1 MEVETHKSA
10 SIASLMANAPAASV
24 PQKRKGPPASPPSR
38 TRVPEH
44 ANSRDTGKSVA
55 PPQQGPSSP
64 DEYNSGYIICDG
76 CGETIP
82 IRDEA
87 TGSFTVQHWEAH
99 RSACQSGPAQ
109 IPSEKAPPETPAT
122 SHHPD
127 ASQPQAKRRRAKRT
141 EEERIDYLRSD
152 PYVAKF
158 EAYRVLCASCDKWI
172 RLRPNS
178 TYCSIPWDAHRKSCL
193 AKRVAKNAPPVD
205 DRSAAF
211 AADPNIKRFDQ
222 SRVQCRACEKWIPIL
237 TDDHATA
244 IKTWKQHRESC
255 QPHAITSPSTS
266 TSKFN
271 IADVPPPSKHLLALA
286 SSSSLPPPPSA
297 STSASAPARSPL
309 THSMS
314 AGSVPAS
321 HPSSS
326 GGGFMASFK
335 DYNPNNFSGM
345 QESRRRS
352 ADQRAATLRADPYL
366 GEVEP
371 SRVFCKL
378 CHKWVQL
385 RQDSTYCSYPWVQH
399 RNKCLK
405 RRQKLSDRE
414 AGIAELRATR
424 EAALEGDLEMSD
436 SDGSL
441 DPDDSDYPER
451 ERQRVKAMGKE
462 VATARL
468 RQLEGARLGTGRG
481 ASAPSPSSED
491 DDAMWD
497 YMDADSV
504 LPPRL
509 AELYSPA
516 GRVEFVS
523 RSIRHLFRI
532 TYERSDELTIAVL
545 VTYLN
550 AAMPPDKH
558 EDFDTAEV
566 TKAMTALHERGAFV
580 FEGDV
585 IRLPS

>member
-1 MEVETHKSA
+1 MA
-10 SIASLMANAPAASV
+10 SAASV
-24 PQKRKGPPASPPSR
+24 PQKRKGPPASPPAR
-38 TRVPEH
+38 PRVSEHPESADPGH
-44 ANSRDTGKSVA
+44 AEPD
-55 PPQQGPSSP
+55 PQQTPP
-64 DEYNSGYIICDG
+64 PTDEYANGRITCEG
-76 CGETIP
+76 CGEAVS
-82 IRDEA
+82 IRDES
-87 TGSFTVQHWEAH
+87 TGGFTVAHWEAH
-99 RSACQSGPAQ
+99 RSACQSGPVQ
-109 IPSEKAPPETPAT
+109 NPKHKAAPETPAT

-127 ASQPQAKRRRAKRT
+127 ASAASQPQAKRRRAKRT

-193 AKRVAKNAPPVD
+193 AKRVAKNAHPPVD
-205 DRSAAF
+205 DRNAAF
-211 AADPNIKRFDQ
+211 AADPNVKRFDS

-255 QPHAITSPSTS
+255 QPQAITSPTTS

-271 IADVPPPSKHLLALA
+271 IANVPPPSKHLLALA
-286 SSSSLPPPPSA
+286 SSSSLPPPPMA
-297 STSASAPARSPL
+297 SGSSSASAPPRPAL

-314 AGSVPAS
+314 ASPVAAS

-326 GGGFMASFK
+326 SGGYIASFK
-335 DYNPNNFSGM
+335 DYNPNNFSGV
-345 QESRRRS
+345 QDSRRRS
-352 ADQRAATLRADPYL
+352 ADQRAASLRADPYV

-399 RNKCLK
+399 RTKCL
-405 RRQKLSDRE
+405 RRHQKISDRE
-414 AGIAELRATR
+414 AEIGELRATR
-424 EAALEGDLEMSD
+424 DAALEGDLEVSD
-436 SDGSL
+436 SGGSP
-441 DPDDSDYPER
+441 DPDDSDDPDS
-451 ERQRVKAMGKE
+451 ERQRAERRRAKAMAKAE
-462 VATARL
+462 AATARL
-468 RQLEGARLGTGRG
+468 RQLEGARLGLGRG

-497 YMDADSV
+497 YMDADMV

-509 AELYSPA
+509 AELDSPA

-532 TYERSDELTIAVL
+532 TYERSDELTIAAL

-550 AAMPPDKH
+550 ATMPPDKH